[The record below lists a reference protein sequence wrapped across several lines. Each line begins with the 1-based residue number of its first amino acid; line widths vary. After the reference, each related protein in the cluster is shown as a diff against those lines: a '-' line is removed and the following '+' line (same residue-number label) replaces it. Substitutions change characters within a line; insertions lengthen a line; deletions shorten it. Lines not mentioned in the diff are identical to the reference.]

1 MKIHEYQAREIFAR
15 YEIPVLQGE
24 VCTTPEHAKEI
35 AQKLKK
41 SVVIK
46 AQVQVGGRGKA
57 GGIKLAKN
65 PEEAE
70 KLAKD
75 ILGMQIKGIP
85 VEKIMVAEAI
95 DIKEELYIG
104 MVIDR
109 AGKKIVLMTSEAGG
123 VEIEEV
129 ARETPDKIHK
139 VEVDPLIGL
148 KGFQIQ
154 KLIAPLF
161 EGLAN
166 LKVCPT
172 SGLANLKV
180 CPTSKEKGQE
190 LPPDLTKTHPSLK
203 VKAEAF
209 TYPDSKE
216 LGQETG
222 SIIRKLY
229 QAFVENSCSLA
240 EINPLVITNEGK
252 LLACDTKINIDDN
265 ALFREEL
272 ANLRDPNAE
281 DPLELE
287 ARQSDLSYVGLD
299 GNVACIVNGAGLAM
313 TTMDLI
319 KLEGGEPANFLDVG
333 GSSSPTKVVNAMRI
347 ILTNKNVRSILINIF
362 GGITR
367 CDDIAAGIIEAMN
380 KMEVPY
386 PIVVRLTGT
395 NQEKAREML
404 ANTDLHFASSF
415 TEGVKK
421 AIELAKK

>member
-172 SGLANLKV
+172 S
-180 CPTSKEKGQE
+180 KEKGQE
-190 LPPDLTKTHPSLK
+190 

-209 TYPDSKE
+209 TYPGSKEAFTYPDSKK

-229 QAFVENSCSLA
+229 QVFVENSCSLA

>member
-109 AGKKIVLMTSEAGG
+109 ARKKIVLMTSEAGG

-172 SGLANLKV
+172 S
-180 CPTSKEKGQE
+180 KEKGQE

-209 TYPDSKE
+209 TYPGSKE
-216 LGQETG
+216 AFTYPGSKKLGQETG

-395 NQEKAREML
+395 NQEKACEML

>member
-109 AGKKIVLMTSEAGG
+109 ARKKIVLMTSEAGG

-190 LPPDLTKTHPSLK
+190 

-209 TYPDSKE
+209 TYPGSKK

-395 NQEKAREML
+395 NQEKACEML